1 MHRVRRSV
9 LAAGAAAVLA
19 LPSAAAA
26 QSAGDQQ
33 YQDPFPASG
42 GSGGSSGSSGSRVV
56 RVLTTNGELEFLVL
70 GHRKRRRPAQ
80 RRSTPGF
87 VLERRERRGQLPAT
101 GADVGLIAALG
112 VGLLSTGLGLRLRMP
127 ERQRTPAAE

>member
-1 MHRVRRSV
+1 MRRSV

-42 GSGGSSGSSGSRVV
+42 GSGGSSGSSGSS
-56 RVLTTNGELEFLVL
+56 G
-70 GHRKRRRPAQ
+70 
-80 RRSTPGF
+80 STQQTASSNSSSSGTGSDAGQLSAGPPPGSSSSTAT
-87 VLERRERRGQLPAT
+87 GAQLPAT

-112 VGLLSTGLGLRLRMP
+112 VGLLCTGLGLRLRMP